1 MFITPQ
7 IYLVVFWLNLMK
19 MKTKQHTDHDNL
31 PRVIDNVRAKCN
43 EGLTDVVAGPMTL
56 NELTREITFQCF
68 HRSPEYMIILI
79 EKRQDLQK
87 YHSTLYITPK
97 DFENYKPSGYSTKR
111 IGGKK

>member
-1 MFITPQ
+1 
-7 IYLVVFWLNLMK
+7 

-56 NELTREITFQCF
+56 NELTSEIASQCF

-79 EKRQDLQK
+79 EKRPDLQK
-87 YHSTLYITPK
+87 YHSTLYITHN
-97 DFENYKPSGYSTKR
+97 DFKNYR
-111 IGGKK
+111 LIGHSKLKNRR